1 MKLESVRQEEITELN
16 NVKKMIQTD
25 IKKRERLLLTLKFII
40 ETDLLAKIRDNIV
53 GLRIHFQE
61 NRGQTSNSLLLKDFT
76 RLAPAFLRNELII
89 DTLEK
94 IVSLVDSHE
103 VCPHE

>member
-40 ETDLLAKIRDNIV
+40 ETDLLAKIRDNID
-53 GLRIHFQE
+53 GLNIYFQE
-61 NRGQTSNSLLLKDFT
+61 IQGQTAPILLLRDLT
-76 RLAPAFLRNELII
+76 RLAPGILKNKLIM
-89 DTLEK
+89 
-94 IVSLVDSHE
+94 
-103 VCPHE
+103 